1 MGTHPIFESD
11 FDCLTVF
18 RRKDFKMTEDIC
30 VTRFR
35 EYIRINTMQP
45 TPDYKA
51 ADEFLRKYADE
62 IGLEYSSH
70 ECVQG
75 KPCIVMTWIGSDES
89 LGSVMLN
96 SHIDVV

>member
-1 MGTHPIFESD
+1 
-11 FDCLTVF
+11 
-18 RRKDFKMTEDIC
+18 MTEDIC

-45 TPDYKA
+45 NPDYKVKFHQTYREYHKFNISKA
-51 ADEFLRKYADE
+51 ADEFLRKYAEE

-75 KPCIVMTWIGSDES
+75 QLRSIV
-89 LGSVMLN
+89 
-96 SHIDVV
+96 